1 GKLVVK
7 KNGRR
12 FYTNMFVVIIML
24 ATTDIVF
31 ALDSIPAV
39 FAIVTESPNKE
50 LIIYTSNIFAVLGL
64 RSLYFLL
71 KGAVNKFE
79 YLQQGIAIVL
89 IFIGLKMLVPLVV
102 EGFHVPVT
110 ISLMVI
116 VICLGGSI
124 FYSMQVNKRKKNEN
138 DLI

>member
-1 GKLVVK
+1 
-7 KNGRR
+7 
-12 FYTNMFVVIIML
+12 M
-24 ATTDIVF
+24 
-31 ALDSIPAV
+31 
-39 FAIVTESPNKE
+39 
-50 LIIYTSNIFAVLGL
+50 GL

-89 IFIGLKMLVPLVV
+89 VFIGLKMLVPLVIT
-102 EGFHVPVT
+102 GFHVPVT
-110 ISLMVI
+110 VSLLII

-124 FYSMQVNKRKKNEN
+124 LYSVQIANRRKDEN